1 VKHKINHR
9 TKGVDITFYGF
20 RGGPGGIS
28 LTLISLMNELASSGH
43 RIHLVLHNGSIPERK
58 HVHPA
63 IKQIELPNGKLIK
76 RAKALSSYLA
86 EFRPKAVI
94 SVREPGNRAL
104 TGARLLCKGKVKA
117 GFRVGMPI
125 SIALAR
131 RSPIKRFLRRQSI
144 KFCYNKADIIIANHS
159 AVAED
164 IALITGIPLDNIR
177 VIPNGTVSEF
187 LYEQAK
193 EEPDHPWLKKK
204 DCPVILG
211 IGRLAKQKDFYTLIR
226 AFHIVRR
233 QLDAKLIILGEG
245 KERPVLLSLIHQLG
259 LKDSVDLYG
268 HVENPYSF
276 LNRADLF
283 VLSSAWEGLPNA
295 LIEAM
300 ALGIPSV
307 ATDCKSG
314 PREILENG
322 RFGVLVPVRD
332 EKAMGEAILNTL
344 SDPPDPDFIRS
355 GASRYRASVCA
366 QKYLEVLDLA

>member
-1 VKHKINHR
+1 MKHENIHR
-9 TKGVDITFYGF
+9 AKGVDIAFYGF

-28 LTLISLMNELASSGH
+28 LTLISLMNELASSGYK
-43 RIHLVLHNGSIPERK
+43 IHLVLHNGSIPERK
-58 HVHPA
+58 HVHSA
-63 IKQIELPNGKLIK
+63 IKQVELPNGKLIK

-86 EFRPKAVI
+86 EFSPKAVI

-104 TGARLLCKGKVKA
+104 TGARLLCKGKVKV

-131 RSPIKRFLRRQSI
+131 RDPVKRLLRRQSI
-144 KFCYNKADIIIANHS
+144 KFCYNKADVIIANHS

-164 IALITGIPLDNIR
+164 IALITGIPLNLIH

-193 EEPDHPWLKKK
+193 KDPGHPWLKNK
-204 DCPVILG
+204 DCPVILA
-211 IGRLAKQKDFYTLIR
+211 IGRLTKQKDFHTLIR

-233 QLDAKLIILGEG
+233 QLDTKLIILGEG
-245 KERPVLLSLIHQLG
+245 KERPVLLSLILELG
-259 LKDSVDLYG
+259 LMDSIDLYG
-268 HVENPYSF
+268 YVENPYSF
-276 LNRADLF
+276 LKRADLF

-322 RFGVLVPVRD
+322 RFGALVPVKD
-332 EKAMGEAILNTL
+332 EKAMAEAILNTL
-344 SDPPDPDFIRS
+344 SHPPDPDFIRS
-355 GASRYRASVCA
+355 GASRYRASICA
-366 QKYLEVLDLA
+366 QKYLEVLGLA